1 MKNNL
6 KNLGLTLKI
15 ILQIFS
21 VLGIIFLLGLYSIT
35 KLLNLHFD
43 LFVIMIYPCG
53 ICFLYLVY
61 QFINLFDSLKNNN
74 PFCHENVKRLINSM
88 LCSFII
94 CILVLI
100 ALIISMF
107 YEYYS
112 LQLKVAIGLISALFF
127 AISIA
132 LLILSELF
140 KQATIYKEENDLT
153 I

>member
-6 KNLGLTLKI
+6 KSLGSALKI
-15 ILQIFS
+15 ILQVFS

-35 KLLNLHFD
+35 KLLNLHYD
-43 LFVIMIYPCG
+43 LFIIMIYPCG

-74 PFCHENVKRLINSM
+74 PFCHENVKRLNNSM
-88 LCSFII
+88 VCSLLI

-100 ALIISMF
+100 ALLVSLF

-112 LQLKVAIGLISALFF
+112 LQLKVAIGFISALFF

>member
-6 KNLGLTLKI
+6 KNLGLVLKI
-15 ILQIFS
+15 TLQVFSIIGIL
-21 VLGIIFLLGLYSIT
+21 FLLGLYSIT

-43 LFVIMIYPCG
+43 LFIVMIYPCG

-74 PFCHENVKRLINSM
+74 PFCYENVKRLSNSM
-88 LCSFII
+88 ICSLLI

-100 ALIISMF
+100 ALIISIF

-112 LQLKVAIGLISALFF
+112 LQLKVAVGFISILFF
-127 AISIA
+127 AFGIA

-140 KQATIYKEENDLT
+140 KQATMYKEENDLT

>member
-74 PFCHENVKRLINSM
+74 PFCHENVKRLSNSM
-88 LCSFII
+88 LCSLII

-140 KQATIYKEENDLT
+140 NQATIYKEENDLT